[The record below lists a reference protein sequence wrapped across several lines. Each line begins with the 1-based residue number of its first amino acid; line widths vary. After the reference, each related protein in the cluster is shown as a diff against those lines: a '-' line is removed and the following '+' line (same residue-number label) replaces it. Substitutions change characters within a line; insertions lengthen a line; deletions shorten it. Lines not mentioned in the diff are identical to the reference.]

1 MEGFFNR
8 LAPNPKFAGGQTKS
22 SVSCILCDIA
32 HARLASEH
40 LGQPSEG
47 CATLLLGAL
56 VAEVVGDMQVAG
68 RLPHRPLP
76 APVVADRGR
85 GSERTPVSCQLLY
98 GSEVGRV
105 VAQPVVAGLF

>member
-56 VAEVVGDMQVAG
+56 VAEVGDMEVARRLSHRPLAATVVAG
-68 RLPHRPLP
+68 R
-76 APVVADRGR
+76 G
-85 GSERTPVSCQLLY
+85 G
-98 GSEVGRV
+98 GIG
-105 VAQPVVAGLF
+105 VAG